1 MRTCVRVSAW
11 VRRRAHMFI
20 HTHQK
25 QPTGAAYNDRNFNA
39 STRDCAPRGAM
50 FFFFLLSILFVSFF
64 FKCLWSRFFYGKRQ
78 GLGVMQYADGSVYTG
93 WWACSFYPWHETC
106 FSLFFSSVFFASSWK
121 TPSFPLFVFPATI
134 SICCLPL
141 KINFLVFIGT
151 KTTLG
156 PGMGSYRA
164 QTALP

>member
-1 MRTCVRVSAW
+1 MHTCSSTHTRSNQRGQRT
-11 VRRRAHMFI
+11 
-20 HTHQK
+20 T
-25 QPTGAAYNDRNFNA
+25 TGI
-39 STRDCAPRGAM
+39 STQAQETVHHEGQC
-50 FFFFLLSILFVSFF
+50 FFFLTEHSLRFLSSALFL
-64 FKCLWSRFFYGKRQ
+64 KCLWSRFFYGKRQ

>member
-1 MRTCVRVSAW
+1 MRACECVGAQACTHV
-11 VRRRAHMFI
+11 HL
-20 HTHQK
+20 HTPEATNGGNVQRQEFQRKHK
-25 QPTGAAYNDRNFNA
+25 RLCTTKGNV
-39 STRDCAPRGAM
+39 
-50 FFFFLLSILFVSFF
+50 FFFLLSILFVSFF